1 MRRDLPVYL
10 GLLLVLFI
18 VRFPSFFFTVFDW
31 DESTMIVMGQSI
43 LNGYLP
49 YVHAWDIK
57 PPLAFYAYA
66 LFIALF
72 GKSIISVRLGGI
84 LCIYIACIFTYET
97 AKKVRGRTA
106 GMISALFLSVFVS
119 TGPSG
124 LSTMTEHIL
133 LVPVSFILYLLM
145 TRNMNKKAA
154 FITGLVLGIGILTKS
169 NMVFESLA
177 VLVLLS
183 SGILNKDVKFL
194 DRIKECLT
202 FVIGISIPVLA
213 MTYYYFMNDSLLL
226 FLKTNVTAV
235 LDYSGMKEAVLAD
248 KIGVFLY
255 NIEFNM
261 KTNPLLW
268 ASFSLGI
275 IYLLFIRR
283 GNNKFIAVAMIIF
296 TGQMSS
302 LFLSGKPFG
311 GHYLLE
317 SMPVASL
324 VSGVA
329 ISESLSEKRIPGVST
344 PLIIILITT
353 GVLFSLF
360 PNVIK
365 NYAEIYSRLLRK
377 QPLYN
382 DSCYNIAEYLRR
394 FNVKGQ
400 YIYMVNSCQIVY
412 WLTDSRYPTKYIH
425 PSNIFLNEYMLKIID
440 GSDATREK
448 ELLSILDKR
457 PRFIIFRRDLWP
469 KYLGDFKAILDN
481 ELSANYEHVKSI
493 DTYQLYKRK
502 NSEWKLHQSDPSF

>member
-1 MRRDLPVYL
+1 MKRDLPVYL
-10 GLLLVLFI
+10 GLLLFLFI

-43 LNGYLP
+43 LDGGVP

-72 GKSIISVRLGGI
+72 GKSIISVRLGGMI
-84 LCIYIACIFTYET
+84 CIYIASVLIYRT
-97 AKKVRGRTA
+97 AKTVRDRTA
-106 GMISALFLSVFVS
+106 GVISALFLSVFVS

-133 LVPVSFILYLLM
+133 LIPVSFILYLLL
-145 TRNMNKKAA
+145 TVDMNKKVA
-154 FITGLVLGIGILTKS
+154 FIAGILLGMGILTKS

-177 VLVLLS
+177 LMVLLL
-183 SGILNKDVKFL
+183 SGLLNGDVKFL
-194 DRIKECLT
+194 DRIRKCLA

-213 MTYYYFMNDSLLL
+213 VIYYYFMNGALPL
-226 FLKTNVTAV
+226 FLKTNITAV
-235 LDYSGMKEAVLAD
+235 LNYSGMREVFLVD
-248 KIGVFLY
+248 KISVFLY

-268 ASFSLGI
+268 AAFSLGTV
-275 IYLLFIRR
+275 YLLFLRR
-283 GNNKFIAVAMIIF
+283 GNNKFVAVAMIIF
-296 TGQMSS
+296 VAQISS

-311 GHYLLE
+311 GHYFIE
-317 SMPVASL
+317 SMPVACL

-329 ISESLSEKRIPGVST
+329 LSEWLSEKRIHRVSA
-344 PLIIILITT
+344 PLTIILITA
-353 GVLFSLF
+353 GILFSLF
-360 PNVIK
+360 PNVVK

-382 DSCYNIAEYLRR
+382 DSCYNVAEYLRK

-440 GSDATREK
+440 GPDATREK
-448 ELLSILDKR
+448 ELLSILDRR
-457 PRFIIFRRDLWP
+457 PQFIIYRGDLWP
-469 KYLGDFKAILDN
+469 KSLEDFKAILDN
-481 ELSANYEHVKSI
+481 ELSANYEQVKSI
-493 DTYQLYKRK
+493 DTYYQIYKRK
-502 NSEWKLHQSDPSF
+502 SSE